1 MYNARTPKIFLYG
14 RVHKG
19 ASKQGKY
26 FSYFNSVKS
35 LLREYQI
42 EGITLDIKKSK
53 LVHENYIK
61 VLREICRLWKAETG
75 HGGGLR

>member
-1 MYNARTPKIFLYG
+1 MDDTRTPKILLYG
-14 RVHKG
+14 RVDKG
-19 ASKQGKY
+19 VSKQGNHL
-26 FSYFNSVKS
+26 SDLNSVKS